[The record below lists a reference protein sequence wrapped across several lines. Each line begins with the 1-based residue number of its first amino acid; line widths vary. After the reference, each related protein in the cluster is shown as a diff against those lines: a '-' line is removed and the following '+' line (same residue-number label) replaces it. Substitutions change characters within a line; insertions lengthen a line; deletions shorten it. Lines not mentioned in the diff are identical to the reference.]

1 MPNNSSKISIFKFTK
16 FIVIK
21 ENIIKNFVP
30 KSSLEKNEE
39 IKYININNDIFFKK
53 ILTKKYIV
61 II

>member
-21 ENIIKNFVP
+21 DNIIKNFVP

-39 IKYININNDIFFKK
+39 IKYININNDTFFKK
-53 ILTKKYIV
+53 IK
-61 II
+61 